1 MRRAPV
7 EQHTKAPSDYL
18 PTLDGWRAV
27 AISLVLFCHLQL
39 PGQALSSLAPYGAR
53 GVDLFFAISGLLIT
67 CRLLEDTEGSGSLRL
82 GSFYIRRAF
91 RILPAAFA
99 YLVVLCGIGLGLG
112 LIPLNI
118 GQVMAAAFFYRNYYT
133 LPVAQSW
140 YTGHYWSLSVE
151 EHFYLL
157 WPGLLALLGTRRARW
172 TAPALACLFALWRGL
187 DTHFGWIASFNPALR
202 AFSERTDYRM
212 DGLLWGCT
220 AAFLWTDPRVRDWLR
235 SHCRSIWAIAAIAG
249 IVLTLIVKPPGLEAI
264 LAFLLPVPLL
274 VTVAKPSSWLG
285 RLLETGVARWWGR
298 LSYSVYIWQQLF
310 LHPYELPS
318 TLGFAQRLPWN
329 LVLTVLCA
337 SASYYFVERP
347 LRRVGRRIAKRHMQE
362 SYAVQS
368 S

>member
-1 MRRAPV
+1 MRPAPV
-7 EQHTKAPSDYL
+7 EQPSNTPPDYL

-39 PGQALSSLAPYGAR
+39 PGHALSNLAPYGAR

-67 CRLLEDTEGSGSLRL
+67 CRLFEDAKGSGSLRL

-99 YLVVLCGIGLGLG
+99 YLIALCGIGFGLR
-112 LIPLNI
+112 LIPLNL
-118 GQVMAAAFFYRNYYT
+118 GQVIAAAFFYRNYYT

-157 WPGLLALLGTRRARW
+157 WPGLLAIVGMRRARW
-172 TAPALACLFALWRGL
+172 TAPALACLFALWRAL
-187 DTHFGWIASFNPALR
+187 DTHFGWIASFNPALG

-220 AAFLWTDPRVRDWLR
+220 AAFLWSDRRIREWLR
-235 SHCRSIWAIAAIAG
+235 AHSRSIWAIAAVAA
-249 IVLTLIVKPPGLEAI
+249 IVLTLIVKPPGLETI
-264 LAFLLPVPLL
+264 LAFLLPLPLL
-274 VTVAKPSSWLG
+274 VTVANPGSWLG
-285 RLLETGVARWWGR
+285 RLLESGAARWWGR

-310 LHPYELPS
+310 LHPYGMSSL
-318 TLGFAQRLPWN
+318 LGFAQRLPWN
-329 LVLTVLCA
+329 LMLTVICA
-337 SASYYFVERP
+337 SASYYLVERP
-347 LRRVGRRIAKRHMQE
+347 LRRVGRRIARRYTRRAYAMQA
-362 SYAVQS
+362 S
-368 S
+368 

>member
-1 MRRAPV
+1 
-7 EQHTKAPSDYL
+7 
-18 PTLDGWRAV
+18 
-27 AISLVLFCHLQL
+27 
-39 PGQALSSLAPYGAR
+39 
-53 GVDLFFAISGLLIT
+53 
-67 CRLLEDTEGSGSLRL
+67 
-82 GSFYIRRAF
+82 
-91 RILPAAFA
+91 
-99 YLVVLCGIGLGLG
+99 
-112 LIPLNI
+112 
-118 GQVMAAAFFYRNYYT
+118 
-133 LPVAQSW
+133 
-140 YTGHYWSLSVE
+140 
-151 EHFYLL
+151 
-157 WPGLLALLGTRRARW
+157 
-172 TAPALACLFALWRGL
+172 
-187 DTHFGWIASFNPALR
+187 
-202 AFSERTDYRM
+202 M